1 MSYSSAEVEENLFE
15 DVMQSVAPWVSEL
28 LSHYK
33 VLFYNGQLDIIV
45 AYPLTRNF
53 LKKLNFSSTEEYQ
66 NASRLVWRV
75 DDSVAGYVK
84 QAGNLTEILV
94 RDAGHMVPAD
104 QPKWTYEMVYKFVRR
119 ISLV

>member
-1 MSYSSAEVEENLFE
+1 
-15 DVMQSVAPWVSEL
+15 MQSVAPWVSEL

-53 LKKLNFSSTEEYQ
+53 LKNLNFSSTEEYQ
-66 NASRLVWRV
+66 NASRVVWRV
-75 DDSVAGYVK
+75 DNLVAGYVK

-94 RDAGHMVPAD
+94 RDAGHMVPTD
-104 QPKWTYEMVYKFVRR
+104 QPKWAYDMVYKFVRGM
-119 ISLV
+119 SLV